1 MAVYLIHFHK
11 PISPD
16 SPCQHYIGY
25 AENVGAR
32 VMHHRK
38 GTSAVRLFQVA
49 KERGIGFDVVRIW
62 EDGDK
67 NFERKLKNRKNSPKL
82 CPVCKGEK

>member
-1 MAVYLIHFHK
+1 
-11 PISPD
+11 
-16 SPCQHYIGY
+16 
-25 AENVGAR
+25 
-32 VMHHRK
+32 
-38 GTSAVRLFQVA
+38 LFQVA

-82 CPVCKGEK
+82 CPICNPKREKRG